1 MWLYLF
7 KDFNLSCIYYLIMS
21 FKDFNYMYSSF
32 LIQRCH
38 LHYFSRSQTRA
49 NTQTY
54 ARSLAHSL
62 IDAHTHTHT
71 FVQRSL
77 AVSLPIPTAW
87 KTGSYGRF

>member
-1 MWLYLF
+1 MIYRDIVRIRENIERYSDLLSCIHYLIMSF
-7 KDFNLSCIYYLIMS
+7 KDFNLSYIYYLIMP

-38 LHYFSRSQTRA
+38 LYYFSSSPTRA

-62 IDAHTHTHT
+62 TH
-71 FVQRSL
+71 
-77 AVSLPIPTAW
+77 
-87 KTGSYGRF
+87 